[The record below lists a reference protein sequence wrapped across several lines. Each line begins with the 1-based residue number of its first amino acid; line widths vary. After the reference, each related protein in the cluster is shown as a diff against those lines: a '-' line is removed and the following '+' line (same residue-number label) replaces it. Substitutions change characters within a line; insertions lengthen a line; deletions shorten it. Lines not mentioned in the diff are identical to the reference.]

1 MNSPET
7 QTSAAQEAAPV
18 RVGKNTVI
26 QRPYNGTVPKVK
38 KGTQYEIVS
47 ISSTALEQA
56 ETQITAAQ
64 AQAESGKSF
73 KKSLTSFYREAMG
86 NLFGGRAVQVENV
99 RFEDQPYDVTL
110 NTKVISKVISDP
122 HLTAEKL
129 AVFRHI
135 ENVVRNAEYLGSGQ
149 YTAHGAKTKPATRY
163 DYFETQAIIG
173 GQEYTVSFDVEV
185 YPDRNNYRTHRVVN
199 NLELSPAADGTNN
212 TKKERPPVSA
222 VQTAYSGADAR
233 TIQAA
238 AERGFVPYNSIAQT
252 GENATGFSGPAAERT
267 SDVSAVP
274 SALNPAPRLYTRAE
288 VQGMSAGE
296 VRENYDAIQESMRLW
311 DKNGELLQSAE
322 TETARRMALETGRA
336 GKTDLDWLEHLA
348 GTAKMELQYVF
359 QPGSGVQ
366 AAVQGRRI
374 TVNLG
379 GEGYAF
385 GAAVHELGHSMKAAD
400 AKAYAKFES
409 AVLGLAQS
417 DAALEQIARQTAAD
431 YLSPDSP
438 ARAGLLDAQGNIDAA
453 ALNEEISLRL
463 AQELVADPEK
473 LVRAVER
480 DRGLMETFLDFVRGL
495 KNRIAIRLSGS
506 ERAMLDEAERTL
518 VNLLRGEAGSVAGE
532 KYSFVRATD
541 VKDVKMVDG
550 KDISKNDLTSTLLE
564 TKPKN
569 SPNPQKWLDKQGK
582 ISIDK
587 QGVWSY
593 TNDKGQTVKYPDGYP
608 DFKGAGLV
616 RQEVDIGKFKDYIT
630 DFKKADALAPN
641 GPRNAV
647 KNTWHHSQDG
657 HTLQEVNKVIHKE
670 FTHRG
675 GMALKVMK

>member
-1 MNSPET
+1 
-7 QTSAAQEAAPV
+7 
-18 RVGKNTVI
+18 
-26 QRPYNGTVPKVK
+26 
-38 KGTQYEIVS
+38 
-47 ISSTALEQA
+47 
-56 ETQITAAQ
+56 
-64 AQAESGKSF
+64 
-73 KKSLTSFYREAMG
+73 
-86 NLFGGRAVQVENV
+86 
-99 RFEDQPYDVTL
+99 
-110 NTKVISKVISDP
+110 
-122 HLTAEKL
+122 
-129 AVFRHI
+129 
-135 ENVVRNAEYLGSGQ
+135 
-149 YTAHGAKTKPATRY
+149 
-163 DYFETQAIIG
+163 
-173 GQEYTVSFDVEV
+173 
-185 YPDRNNYRTHRVVN
+185 
-199 NLELSPAADGTNN
+199 
-212 TKKERPPVSA
+212 
-222 VQTAYSGADAR
+222 
-233 TIQAA
+233 
-238 AERGFVPYNSIAQT
+238 
-252 GENATGFSGPAAERT
+252 
-267 SDVSAVP
+267 
-274 SALNPAPRLYTRAE
+274 
-288 VQGMSAGE
+288 
-296 VRENYDAIQESMRLW
+296 
-311 DKNGELLQSAE
+311 
-322 TETARRMALETGRA
+322 
-336 GKTDLDWLEHLA
+336 
-348 GTAKMELQYVF
+348 MELQYVF

-518 VNLLRGEAGSVAGE
+518 LNLLRGEAGSVAGE

-550 KDISKNDLTSTLLE
+550 KDISKNNLTSTLLE

>member
-400 AKAYAKFES
+400 AKAYAKFEN

-438 ARAGLLDAQGNIDAA
+438 ARA
-453 ALNEEISLRL
+453 
-463 AQELVADPEK
+463 
-473 LVRAVER
+473 
-480 DRGLMETFLDFVRGL
+480 
-495 KNRIAIRLSGS
+495 
-506 ERAMLDEAERTL
+506 
-518 VNLLRGEAGSVAGE
+518 
-532 KYSFVRATD
+532 
-541 VKDVKMVDG
+541 
-550 KDISKNDLTSTLLE
+550 
-564 TKPKN
+564 
-569 SPNPQKWLDKQGK
+569 
-582 ISIDK
+582 
-587 QGVWSY
+587 
-593 TNDKGQTVKYPDGYP
+593 
-608 DFKGAGLV
+608 
-616 RQEVDIGKFKDYIT
+616 
-630 DFKKADALAPN
+630 
-641 GPRNAV
+641 
-647 KNTWHHSQDG
+647 
-657 HTLQEVNKVIHKE
+657 
-670 FTHRG
+670 
-675 GMALKVMK
+675 